1 MSTPSNHWTGQNQDH
16 PRPTNHHTLTNRL
29 KSNHH
34 QLGGYSKTNNTDEAT
49 VSDHLGQTPKKFHGR
64 TNIGPTVDCVF
75 SITYKLKD
83 HKCTEKIIKA
93 FMGTLNWVTS
103 SSLSLQPT
111 VLAFLDS
118 EGGNCVLKKT
128 YLISTNWIVDFWPVF
143 TRFVSKMDRPPWTN
157 IMSVLWQVRP
167 WNCQTSQRHPK
178 TIFGFNF
185 SMVLVLGGLYT
196 PLF

>member
-1 MSTPSNHWTGQNQDH
+1 MCLGFNVNTLQSLDWTKSGPPETNKPS
-16 PRPTNHHTLTNRL
+16 
-29 KSNHH
+29 
-34 QLGGYSKTNNTDEAT
+34 YSDQQAEIKPSSAWGVFQTNNTDEAT

-128 YLISTNWIVDFWPVF
+128 YLISTN
-143 TRFVSKMDRPPWTN
+143 
-157 IMSVLWQVRP
+157 
-167 WNCQTSQRHPK
+167 
-178 TIFGFNF
+178 
-185 SMVLVLGGLYT
+185 
-196 PLF
+196 